1 MKLFSIFKKSTEAA
15 PRFNDNMNY
24 MIFEGEGIYSKTGR
38 KRKIRQADFKTYC
51 DHRGAGI

>member
-38 KRKIRQADFKTYC
+38 KRKEPERERIGREEKN
-51 DHRGAGI
+51 HNGL